1 MENNARNRRP
11 FFLFLLL
18 EKEKRNDKFYSTN
31 MIGGARNFWRQIRI
45 LGCKAM
51 PIFELGKNFC
61 FLFSRRK
68 IFSAGNSNQAEL
80 GKWRGKFVSPW
91 KLCARYFY
99 QETELTS
106 WVTRRGE
113 VYRREITNYNYLWK
127 SVRWWII
134 QAKDGVA
141 TRKHEENRPFTI
153 NNETRGGNKRRSV
166 K

>member
-11 FFLFLLL
+11 FFFFLLL

-51 PIFELGKNFC
+51 PIRTWKKFLLPFFPQKNLFES
-61 FLFSRRK
+61 SRAREMARK
-68 IFSAGNSNQAEL
+68 IRFTLETLRSIFLPRNGINILGNEA
-80 GKWRGKFVSPW
+80 WRG
-91 KLCARYFY
+91 
-99 QETELTS
+99 
-106 WVTRRGE
+106 